1 MVTVVTAAKV
11 GVVSTASVFI
21 SLVTDIISLISDVIF
36 PVLKSIPSASDVIF
50 PVANFISF
58 ESDVISPVANFIS
71 SESDIISPVM
81 PLKMISG
88 LETVISRL
96 DIIVADTEITI
107 SCLAIVLKGLST
119 NLRMVGVGTNKNSLP
134 LGLASCAVLTPGER
148 VTYFTN
154 NAMQSSVATAE

>member
-1 MVTVVTAAKV
+1 MVVTAAKV
-11 GVVSTASVFI
+11 GVVTTASVFI

-36 PVLKSIPSASDVIF
+36 PVVKSLPSASDVIF
-50 PVANFISF
+50 PVAKSIPS
-58 ESDVISPVANFIS
+58 ESDV
-71 SESDIISPVM
+71 ISPVM

-148 VTYFTN
+148 ETYFTN
-154 NAMQSSVATAE
+154 NAMSLSVATAE

>member
-1 MVTVVTAAKV
+1 MTVVTAAKV
-11 GVVSTASVFI
+11 GVVSSASVFI

-36 PVLKSIPSASDVIF
+36 PVVNVIPSALDVIFSVVNFIPSASDV
-50 PVANFISF
+50 
-58 ESDVISPVANFIS
+58 
-71 SESDIISPVM
+71 ISPVM

-88 LETVISRL
+88 FETVISRM

-148 VTYFTN
+148 ETYFTN
-154 NAMQSSVATAE
+154 NAMSLSVATAE

>member
-1 MVTVVTAAKV
+1 MVVTAAKV
-11 GVVSTASVFI
+11 GVVSSASVFI

-36 PVLKSIPSASDVIF
+36 PVVKSLPSASDVIF
-50 PVANFISF
+50 PVAKSIPS
-58 ESDVISPVANFIS
+58 ESDV
-71 SESDIISPVM
+71 ISPVM

-154 NAMQSSVATAE
+154 NAMSLSVATAE

>member
-1 MVTVVTAAKV
+1 MVTIVTAAKV
-11 GVVSTASVFI
+11 GVVTTASVFI

-36 PVLKSIPSASDVIF
+36 PVANVIFSVVNVIPSASDV
-50 PVANFISF
+50 
-58 ESDVISPVANFIS
+58 
-71 SESDIISPVM
+71 ISPVM

-88 LETVISRL
+88 FETVISSL

-154 NAMQSSVATAE
+154 NAMSLSVATAE

>member
-1 MVTVVTAAKV
+1 MVVTAAKV

-21 SLVTDIISLISDVIF
+21 SLVTDIISLISEVIF
-36 PVLKSIPSASDVIF
+36 PVVKSIPSASDV
-50 PVANFISF
+50 
-58 ESDVISPVANFIS
+58 
-71 SESDIISPVM
+71 ISPVM

-119 NLRMVGVGTNKNSLP
+119 NLRKVGVGTNKNSLP

-154 NAMQSSVATAE
+154 NAMSLSVATAE

>member
-1 MVTVVTAAKV
+1 MTVVTAAKV
-11 GVVSTASVFI
+11 GVVSSASVFI

-36 PVLKSIPSASDVIF
+36 PVVNVIPSASDVIF
-50 PVANFISF
+50 SVVNFIPSA
-58 ESDVISPVANFIS
+58 SDV
-71 SESDIISPVM
+71 ISPVM

-88 LETVISRL
+88 FETVISRL

-107 SCLAIVLKGLST
+107 SCLAIVLKGLSP

-154 NAMQSSVATAE
+154 NAMSLSVATAE

>member
-1 MVTVVTAAKV
+1 MMVVTAAKV
-11 GVVSTASVFI
+11 GVISSASVFI
-21 SLVTDIISLISDVIF
+21 SLVSDIISLISDVIF
-36 PVLKSIPSASDVIF
+36 PVVKSIPSASDVIF
-50 PVANFISF
+50 LVAN
-58 ESDVISPVANFIS
+58 VIS

-119 NLRMVGVGTNKNSLP
+119 DLRMVGVGTNKNSLP

-154 NAMQSSVATAE
+154 NAMSLSVATAE

>member
-1 MVTVVTAAKV
+1 MTVVTAAKV
-11 GVVSTASVFI
+11 GVVSSASVFI

-36 PVLKSIPSASDVIF
+36 PVVNVIPSASDVIF
-50 PVANFISF
+50 SVVNFIPSA
-58 ESDVISPVANFIS
+58 SDV
-71 SESDIISPVM
+71 ISPVM

-88 LETVISRL
+88 FETVISRL

-119 NLRMVGVGTNKNSLP
+119 NLRMVGMGTNKNSLP
-134 LGLASCAVLTPGER
+134 LGVASCAVLTPGER

-154 NAMQSSVATAE
+154 NAMSLSVATAE

>member
-1 MVTVVTAAKV
+1 MVVTAAKV
-11 GVVSTASVFI
+11 DVVSSASVFI
-21 SLVTDIISLISDVIF
+21 SLVTDIILLISDVIF
-36 PVLKSIPSASDVIF
+36 VVVKSIPSASDVIF
-50 PVANFISF
+50 PVVN
-58 ESDVISPVANFIS
+58 VIS
-71 SESDIISPVM
+71 SESEIISSVM
-81 PLKMISG
+81 LLKMISG

-107 SCLAIVLKGLST
+107 SCLAIILKGLST

-154 NAMQSSVATAE
+154 NAMSLSVATAE

>member
-1 MVTVVTAAKV
+1 MVVTAAKV
-11 GVVSTASVFI
+11 GVASTAPVFI
-21 SLVTDIISLISDVIF
+21 SLVSVLISLVSEFIL
-36 PVLKSIPSASDVIF
+36 PVVNFIPSASDVIL
-50 PVANFISF
+50 
-58 ESDVISPVANFIS
+58 PVANFIS
-71 SESDIISPVM
+71 SASDVILPVM

-96 DIIVADTEITI
+96 DIIVADTEIII

-154 NAMQSSVATAE
+154 NAMSLSVATAE

>member
-1 MVTVVTAAKV
+1 MVVTAAKV
-11 GVVSTASVFI
+11 DVVSSASVFI
-21 SLVTDIISLISDVIF
+21 SLVTDIILLISDVIF
-36 PVLKSIPSASDVIF
+36 VVVKSIPSASDVIF
-50 PVANFISF
+50 PVANVIPSA
-58 ESDVISPVANFIS
+58 SDV
-71 SESDIISPVM
+71 ISPVM

-88 LETVISRL
+88 LETVTSRL

-119 NLRMVGVGTNKNSLP
+119 DLRMVGVGTNKNSLP

-154 NAMQSSVATAE
+154 NAMSLSVATAE

>member
-1 MVTVVTAAKV
+1 MVVTAAKV

-36 PVLKSIPSASDVIF
+36 PVAKSIPSASDVIF
-50 PVANFISF
+50 SVEN
-58 ESDVISPVANFIS
+58 VIS
-71 SESDIISPVM
+71 SESEIISPVM

-88 LETVISRL
+88 FETVISRL
-96 DIIVADTEITI
+96 DIIVVDTEITI

-119 NLRMVGVGTNKNSLP
+119 NLRMVAVGTNKNSLP

-154 NAMQSSVATAE
+154 NAMSLSVATAE

>member
-1 MVTVVTAAKV
+1 MVVTAAKV
-11 GVVSTASVFI
+11 GVASTASVFI

-36 PVLKSIPSASDVIF
+36 PVVNVIPSASDVI
-50 PVANFISF
+50 VL
-58 ESDVISPVANFIS
+58 VANFIS
-71 SESDIISPVM
+71 SESEIISPVM

-88 LETVISRL
+88 FETVISRL

-119 NLRMVGVGTNKNSLP
+119 NLRIVGVDTNKNSLP

-154 NAMQSSVATAE
+154 NAMSLSVATAE

>member
-1 MVTVVTAAKV
+1 MTVVTAAKV

-21 SLVTDIISLISDVIF
+21 SWVSVLISLSSDVIL
-36 PVLKSIPSASDVIF
+36 PVVNFILSASDVIL
-50 PVANFISF
+50 
-58 ESDVISPVANFIS
+58 
-71 SESDIISPVM
+71 PVM

-88 LETVISRL
+88 LETEFSRL

-107 SCLAIVLKGLST
+107 SCLAIILKGLST
-119 NLRMVGVGTNKNSLP
+119 NVRMVGVGTNKNSLP

-154 NAMQSSVATAE
+154 NAMSLSVATAE

>member
-1 MVTVVTAAKV
+1 MVTIVTAAKV
-11 GVVSTASVFI
+11 GVVSSASVFI

-36 PVLKSIPSASDVIF
+36 PVVNVIPSASDVIF
-50 PVANFISF
+50 LV
-58 ESDVISPVANFIS
+58 VNFIS
-71 SESDIISPVM
+71 SASDVISPVM

-148 VTYFTN
+148 ETYFTN
-154 NAMQSSVATAE
+154 NAMSLSVATAE

>member
-1 MVTVVTAAKV
+1 MVVTAAKV
-11 GVVSTASVFI
+11 GVVSSASVFI

-36 PVLKSIPSASDVIF
+36 PV
-50 PVANFISF
+50 
-58 ESDVISPVANFIS
+58 ANFIS
-71 SESDIISPVM
+71 SESDVIFSVVNVIPSASDVISLVM

-88 LETVISRL
+88 FETVISRL

-119 NLRMVGVGTNKNSLP
+119 DLRMVGVGNKKNSLP

-148 VTYFTN
+148 DLFY
-154 NAMQSSVATAE
+154 

>member
-1 MVTVVTAAKV
+1 MTVVTAAKV
-11 GVVSTASVFI
+11 GVVTTASVFI

-36 PVLKSIPSASDVIF
+36 PVVKSIPFASDVIF
-50 PVANFISF
+50 SV
-58 ESDVISPVANFIS
+58 VNFIS
-71 SESDIISPVM
+71 SESDVILSVVNVIPSALDVISPVM

-107 SCLAIVLKGLST
+107 SCLAIILKGLST

-154 NAMQSSVATAE
+154 NAMSLSVATAE

>member
-1 MVTVVTAAKV
+1 MTVVTAAKV
-11 GVVSTASVFI
+11 GVVSSASVFI

-36 PVLKSIPSASDVIF
+36 PVVNVIPSASDVIFSVVKSIPSASDVI
-50 PVANFISF
+50 SL
-58 ESDVISPVANFIS
+58 
-71 SESDIISPVM
+71 VM

-88 LETVISRL
+88 FETVISRL

-154 NAMQSSVATAE
+154 NAMSLSVATAE

>member
-1 MVTVVTAAKV
+1 MTVVTAAKV
-11 GVVSTASVFI
+11 GVVTTATVFI

-36 PVLKSIPSASDVIF
+36 VVVKSIPSASDVIF
-50 PVANFISF
+50 PV
-58 ESDVISPVANFIS
+58 VNFIS
-71 SESDIISPVM
+71 SESDVIFPVAKSIPSESDVISPVM

-88 LETVISRL
+88 FETVISRL
-96 DIIVADTEITI
+96 DVIVADTEITI

-154 NAMQSSVATAE
+154 NAMSLSVATAE

>member
-1 MVTVVTAAKV
+1 MVVTAAKV
-11 GVVSTASVFI
+11 GVVSSASVFI

-36 PVLKSIPSASDVIF
+36 PVVKSIPSESDVIF
-50 PVANFISF
+50 PVAKSIPS
-58 ESDVISPVANFIS
+58 ESDV
-71 SESDIISPVM
+71 ISPVM

-107 SCLAIVLKGLST
+107 SCLAIVLKGLSP

-154 NAMQSSVATAE
+154 KAMSLSVATAE

>member
-1 MVTVVTAAKV
+1 MTVVTAAKV

-21 SLVTDIISLISDVIF
+21 SLVTDIILLISDVIF
-36 PVLKSIPSASDVIF
+36 PVVKSIPSASDVI
-50 PVANFISF
+50 SL
-58 ESDVISPVANFIS
+58 
-71 SESDIISPVM
+71 VM

-88 LETVISRL
+88 FETVISRL

-107 SCLAIVLKGLST
+107 SCLAIILKGLST

-154 NAMQSSVATAE
+154 NAMPLSVATAE

>member
-1 MVTVVTAAKV
+1 MTVVTAAKV
-11 GVVSTASVFI
+11 GVVSSASVFI

-36 PVLKSIPSASDVIF
+36 PVVNVIPSASDVIF
-50 PVANFISF
+50 PV
-58 ESDVISPVANFIS
+58 VNFIS
-71 SESDIISPVM
+71 SESEIISPVM

-88 LETVISRL
+88 FETVISRL

-119 NLRMVGVGTNKNSLP
+119 NLRMVGVDTNKNSLP

-154 NAMQSSVATAE
+154 NAMSLSVAAAE

>member
-1 MVTVVTAAKV
+1 MTVVTAAKV
-11 GVVSTASVFI
+11 GVVATATVFI

-36 PVLKSIPSASDVIF
+36 PVVNVIPSASDVI
-50 PVANFISF
+50 VL
-58 ESDVISPVANFIS
+58 VANFIS
-71 SESDIISPVM
+71 SESEIISPVM

-107 SCLAIVLKGLST
+107 SCLAIIMKVLST
-119 NLRMVGVGTNKNSLP
+119 NLRMVGVDTNKNSLP

-154 NAMQSSVATAE
+154 NAMSLSVATAE

>member
-1 MVTVVTAAKV
+1 MTVVTAAKV
-11 GVVSTASVFI
+11 GVVTTASVFI

-36 PVLKSIPSASDVIF
+36 PVVKSIPSASDVIF
-50 PVANFISF
+50 VVVNFIPS
-58 ESDVISPVANFIS
+58 V
-71 SESDIISPVM
+71 SEIISPVM

-107 SCLAIVLKGLST
+107 SCLAIILKGLST

-154 NAMQSSVATAE
+154 NAMSLSVATAE

>member
-1 MVTVVTAAKV
+1 MTVVTAAKV
-11 GVVSTASVFI
+11 GVVSSASVFI
-21 SLVTDIISLISDVIF
+21 SLVTDIISLMSDVIF
-36 PVLKSIPSASDVIF
+36 PMVNFIPSASD
-50 PVANFISF
+50 
-58 ESDVISPVANFIS
+58 D
-71 SESDIISPVM
+71 ISPVM
-81 PLKMISG
+81 PSKMISG

-107 SCLAIVLKGLST
+107 SCPAIILKGLST

-154 NAMQSSVATAE
+154 NAMSLSVATAE

>member
-1 MVTVVTAAKV
+1 MTVVTAAKV
-11 GVVSTASVFI
+11 GVVATASVFI

-36 PVLKSIPSASDVIF
+36 PVVKSLPSASDVI
-50 PVANFISF
+50 SL
-58 ESDVISPVANFIS
+58 
-71 SESDIISPVM
+71 VM

-88 LETVISRL
+88 LETVISCL

-119 NLRMVGVGTNKNSLP
+119 NLRMVGVNTNKNSLP

-154 NAMQSSVATAE
+154 NAMSLSVATAE

>member
-1 MVTVVTAAKV
+1 MTVVTAAKV
-11 GVVSTASVFI
+11 GVVSSASVFI

-36 PVLKSIPSASDVIF
+36 PVVNVIPSASDVIF
-50 PVANFISF
+50 SVVNFIPSA
-58 ESDVISPVANFIS
+58 SDV
-71 SESDIISPVM
+71 ISPVM

-88 LETVISRL
+88 LETVILRL

-107 SCLAIVLKGLST
+107 SCLAIVLKGLSP

-154 NAMQSSVATAE
+154 NAMSLSVATAEGTTARTAA

>member
-1 MVTVVTAAKV
+1 MVVTAAKV
-11 GVVSTASVFI
+11 GVVSSASVFI

-36 PVLKSIPSASDVIF
+36 VVVKSLPSASDVIVPVENVIPSASDV
-50 PVANFISF
+50 
-58 ESDVISPVANFIS
+58 
-71 SESDIISPVM
+71 ISPVM

-88 LETVISRL
+88 FETVISRL

-107 SCLAIVLKGLST
+107 SCLAIILKGLST

-154 NAMQSSVATAE
+154 NAMSLSVATAE

>member
-1 MVTVVTAAKV
+1 MVVTAAKV

-36 PVLKSIPSASDVIF
+36 PVVKSIPSALDVIF
-50 PVANFISF
+50 PVVN
-58 ESDVISPVANFIS
+58 VIS

-134 LGLASCAVLTPGER
+134 LGLASSAVLTPGER

-154 NAMQSSVATAE
+154 NAMSLSVATAE

>member
-1 MVTVVTAAKV
+1 MTVVTAAKV
-11 GVVSTASVFI
+11 GVVSSASVFI

-36 PVLKSIPSASDVIF
+36 PVVNVIPSASDVIF
-50 PVANFISF
+50 LV
-58 ESDVISPVANFIS
+58 VNFIS
-71 SESDIISPVM
+71 SASDVISPVM

-88 LETVISRL
+88 FETVISRL

-134 LGLASCAVLTPGER
+134 LGVASCAVLTPGER
-148 VTYFTN
+148 ETYFTN
-154 NAMQSSVATAE
+154 NAMSLSVATAE

>member
-1 MVTVVTAAKV
+1 MVVTAAKV
-11 GVVSTASVFI
+11 GVVSSASVFI

-36 PVLKSIPSASDVIF
+36 PVVNVIPSVSDVIF
-50 PVANFISF
+50 PVANFIPSA
-58 ESDVISPVANFIS
+58 SDV
-71 SESDIISPVM
+71 ISPVM

-134 LGLASCAVLTPGER
+134 LGLASCAVLPPGER

-154 NAMQSSVATAE
+154 NAMSLSVATAE